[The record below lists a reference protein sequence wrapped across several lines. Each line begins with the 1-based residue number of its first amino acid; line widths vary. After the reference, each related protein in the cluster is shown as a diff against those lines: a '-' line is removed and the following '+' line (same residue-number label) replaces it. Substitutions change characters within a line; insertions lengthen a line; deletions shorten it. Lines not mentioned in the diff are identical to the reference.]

1 MGVVYRAYHVP
12 LARTGAVKVMH
23 GISPDPETITRFRRE
38 AQAIA
43 QMRHPNI
50 LNVFDYG
57 EYQGTPY
64 MIVEYV
70 PGGSLAAQMKKGP
83 MDAATTIEYLEGI
96 AAGLDYAHTLG
107 IIHRDV
113 KPANVLV
120 ARDGTP
126 IIADFGLV
134 KLLQSAS
141 LHSMTGATTG
151 TPAYMAPEQVTG
163 SQVGPAADRYSL
175 ATMAYE
181 MLTGTFPFE
190 DDSVLEMMYAH
201 VHRDPAPPSKWR
213 PELGSGV
220 DAVILRGL
228 SRDPNARWESC
239 DAFVNALRT
248 ALEAP
253 SIAAV
258 ERTAVMA
265 PPVAATA
272 PIARPKAAVAN
283 ATVVMPLSAPAAA
296 VATAP
301 MPAARPATT
310 PTKGTSHRR
319 RNTILASAVLL
330 LLLVSTCGLI
340 VALQPTTLTL
350 SATTVRPGDSLVA
363 TAAHVPR
370 NQTGEIQLLSRVT
383 VFPFRADAGGNVT
396 REITVPG
403 DTVTGDHTVRICWN
417 GTCHAQAPLK
427 VVDGSAFVGPPTFT
441 PGASPS
447 SSPSSSATPTSHGA
461 PTPTSGT
468 GGTGTTRPSPIPTRA
483 PSPTPTKAPSPPPP
497 PPPSPSPTPPPN
509 PCPTSTQSALLT
521 VSPATIL
528 AGLTTVTVSGQ
539 NFTPNKQV
547 TVSYYYPATAGSPNR
562 TWNGTVGCNGT
573 FSSTFTP
580 GLLDIGTAKV
590 TASDAGGRSASKSF
604 SIT

>member
-23 GISPDPETITRFRRE
+23 GISPDPDSIARFRRE

-64 MIVEYV
+64 MIVEFV

-83 MDAATTIEYLEGI
+83 LDTATALEYLEGI
-96 AAGLDYAHTLG
+96 AAGLDYAHSLG
-107 IIHRDV
+107 IVHRDV

-141 LHSMTGATTG
+141 LNSMTGATTG

-163 SQVGPAADRYSL
+163 SKVGPGADRYSL

-190 DDSVLEMMYAH
+190 DDSVLEMLYAH
-201 VHRDPAPPSKWR
+201 VHREPVAPSTRR

-220 DAVILRGL
+220 DVVILRGL
-228 SRDPNARWESC
+228 ARDPDARWGSC
-239 DAFVNALRT
+239 EAFVAALRS

-253 SIAAV
+253 RSAAV
-258 ERTAVMA
+258 ERTVVMA

-272 PIARPKAAVAN
+272 PIARPKAAN
-283 ATVVMPLSAPAAA
+283 TGATVVMPMPVPAPAAA

-301 MPAARPATT
+301 MPAAPPVAAAVPA
-310 PTKGTSHRR
+310 PAKKSRR
-319 RNTILASAVLL
+319 RLYTILSAALLL

-340 VALQPTTLTL
+340 GALRPPTLSL

-363 TAAHVPR
+363 TASHVPR
-370 NQTGEIQLLSRVT
+370 NQAGEIQLLSRLS
-383 VFPFRADAGGNVT
+383 VFPFRADANGNVT
-396 REITVPG
+396 REILVPS
-403 DTVTGDHTVRICWN
+403 DTALGDHTVKLCWD
-417 GTCHAQAPLK
+417 GTCHAKAPLR
-427 VVDGSAFVGPPTFT
+427 VVDGTNFLGPPTYT
-441 PGASPS
+441 PPSGASPS
-447 SSPSSSATPTSHGA
+447 PSPGSSPTPVAVHS

-468 GGTGTTRPSPIPTRA
+468 GGGTTRA
-483 PSPTPTKAPSPPPP
+483 SPTPTRAPSPPPP
-497 PPPSPSPTPPPN
+497 PPPSPSPTPPPPPYITVGPISTLN
-509 PCPTSTQSALLT
+509 GFTVTFHNFASSGSWSVAVVAGGTPRAAGTASVPSGSTSYSQHFATPLLVIAGQSAYIQVCKSGT
-521 VSPATIL
+521 CYNSN
-528 AGLTTVTVSGQ
+528 TVTV
-539 NFTPNKQV
+539 
-547 TVSYYYPATAGSPNR
+547 
-562 TWNGTVGCNGT
+562 
-573 FSSTFTP
+573 
-580 GLLDIGTAKV
+580 GL
-590 TASDAGGRSASKSF
+590 
-604 SIT
+604 